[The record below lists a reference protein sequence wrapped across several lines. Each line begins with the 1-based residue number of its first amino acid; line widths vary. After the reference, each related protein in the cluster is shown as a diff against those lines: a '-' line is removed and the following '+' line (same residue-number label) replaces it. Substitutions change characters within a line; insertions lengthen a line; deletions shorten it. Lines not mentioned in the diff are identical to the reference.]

1 VGWEGDLRGIGQKY
15 LTKTFLVKM
24 MNTTSQ
30 IAIVG
35 ANVCPIESLDYE
47 SFFFSR
53 LIYYWWFFSL
63 LVVHT
68 HTHTHTHIYI
78 YMSIGYFSLYC
89 WRVSPNLIIMTSS
102 ELK

>member
-68 HTHTHTHIYI
+68 HTHTHTYIYI
-78 YMSIGYFSLYC
+78 
-89 WRVSPNLIIMTSS
+89 
-102 ELK
+102 